1 MHAARPLRVLFVFLF
16 LCLFVMQ
23 GMGLRLPARPDE
35 ENDFFRDA
43 DILQLHHGRIR
54 QPRLHNHGI
63 QNILLDLGIISTAE
77 GCMHGALRSV
87 DTRYI
92 RE

>member
-1 MHAARPLRVLFVFLF
+1 
-16 LCLFVMQ
+16 MQ
-23 GMGLRLPARPDE
+23 GVGLRLPARPDE